1 MQYQSILNSI
11 KREVISPVYL
21 LYGEE
26 EYLQELVVKALKE
39 TVLSSETGSFNL
51 DELEGGKVSLSS
63 LVDMANTLPVFAE
76 KRLVIVKDAA
86 YFRSRG
92 SKEENKEGS
101 EAENKEGSAE
111 GSKQTEIEGKGLVS
125 GEEKCLLKY
134 LEDPL
139 LSTCLVFWQKG
150 TVDKRRKIYKAIA
163 ATGQVLEIGP
173 LRGRDLSDWLA
184 AEAKKMGKR
193 MERQALEYM
202 LINCGNQLRNLHS
215 ELEKLAL
222 YSGEEQ
228 TITLDM
234 MQKLVTRSSEGNIF
248 NLVDGIGLGK
258 GEEALLELKNLLIN
272 GEPPVKILHM
282 IARQFRLLLLVKEAA
297 QKGWPEKKIS
307 AELSLH
313 PFVTGKILRQ
323 ARNFSFAQLEKS
335 LQLILQSDLGIK
347 TGLKPDLTL
356 ETLIIKLTST
366 ASF

>member
-39 TVLSSETGSFNL
+39 TVLSSENGSFNL
-51 DELEGGKVSLSS
+51 DELEGGKVSISS

-76 KRLVIVKDAA
+76 KRLVIVKDVP

-92 SKEENKEGS
+92 SKEEDKES
-101 EAENKEGSAE
+101 N
-111 GSKQTEIEGKGLVS
+111 
-125 GEEKCLLKY
+125 GEEKILLKY
-134 LEDPL
+134 LADPL

-150 TVDKRRKIYKAIA
+150 TVDKRRKTYKAIA
-163 ATGQVLEIGP
+163 ATGQALEIGS
-173 LRGRDLSDWLA
+173 LRGRDLSDWLT

-202 LINCGNQLRNLHS
+202 LINGGNQLRNLHS

-228 TITLDM
+228 TITLEM
-234 MQKLVTRSSEGNIF
+234 TQKLVIRSSEGNIF

-258 GEEALLELKNLLIN
+258 EEEALLELKNLLIN
-272 GEPPVKILHM
+272 GEPPVKILYM
-282 IARQFRLLLLVKEAA
+282 IARQFRLLLLVKEAV

-307 AELSLH
+307 ADLSLH
-313 PFVTGKILRQ
+313 SFVTGKILRQ
-323 ARNFSFAQLEKS
+323 TRNFSFAQLEKS
-335 LQLILQSDLGIK
+335 LQLILESDVGIK

-356 ETLIIKLTST
+356 EALIIKLTPT
-366 ASF
+366 AA